1 VWSLDQ
7 SPHTPPSAYNVAVV
21 LSPAR
26 MKAAFWQATRFE
38 GTALVRRK
46 VMGRRRSESNIFAV
60 CHVPLR

>member
-1 VWSLDQ
+1 
-7 SPHTPPSAYNVAVV
+7 
-21 LSPAR
+21 

-60 CHVPLR
+60 CHVPLRWVLCLYII